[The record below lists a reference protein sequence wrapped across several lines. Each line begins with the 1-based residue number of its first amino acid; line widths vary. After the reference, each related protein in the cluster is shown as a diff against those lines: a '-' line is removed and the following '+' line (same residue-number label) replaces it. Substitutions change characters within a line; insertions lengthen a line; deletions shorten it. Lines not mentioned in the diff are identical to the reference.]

1 MRRILP
7 SLTAL
12 RAFEAAARNGSFKA
26 AAGELH
32 VTEAAVSRQIRL
44 LETDLGARLF
54 DRLNRRVEL
63 TPMGAAYFASI
74 REAFDII
81 DGSTRR
87 ASRRKSRRTLVL
99 AVDPGLAVRWL
110 IPRMRAFRT
119 ACPDV
124 EVEIHPSLALTTL
137 PHPEIDAVIFY
148 GRANDASLRQDF
160 MMDVTAFPV
169 CIPAMLK
176 GPNALRRPAD
186 LSNQVLLHETS
197 TDWWERWLSAAGC
210 ADVDGKSGTIYHDT
224 NFALDAAV
232 LGEGVAVGDDCLAYV
247 DLKAGRLVRP
257 FPLALNSGSYFL
269 IYPGDAGTERQL
281 APFREWLLAEC
292 RVHNAEIADY
302 RARFE
307 NAARLEAVER

>member
-44 LETDLGARLF
+44 LEADLGVRLF

-63 TPMGAAYFASI
+63 TQIGAAYFASI
-74 REAFDII
+74 REAFDIV

-87 ASRRKSRRTLVL
+87 VSRRKSRRTLVL

-119 ACPDV
+119 ACPDI
-124 EVEIHPSLALTTL
+124 EVEIHPSLALTAL
-137 PHPEIDAVIFY
+137 PHPEINAAIFY
-148 GRANDASLRQDF
+148 GRATDATLRQDF

-169 CIPAMLK
+169 CHPAMVK
-176 GPNALRRPAD
+176 GPKALRRPVELAD
-186 LSNQVLLHETS
+186 HVLLHETS
-197 TDWWERWLSAAGC
+197 TEWWEWWLTAAGC
-210 ADVDGKSGTIYHDT
+210 ASVDGKSGTIYHDT

-232 LGEGVAVGDDCLAYV
+232 LGEGVAVGDDCIAYV
-247 DLKAGRLVRP
+247 DLKAGRLARP
-257 FPLALNSGSYFL
+257 FALALTSGSYYL
-269 IYPGDAGTERQL
+269 IYPADAGTEKQL
-281 APFREWLLAEC
+281 APFREWLLTES
-292 RVHNAEIADY
+292 RSHMAEIAAY
-302 RARFE
+302 RSRFE
-307 NAARLEAVER
+307 TARRLESVAP